1 MEENNK
7 GKQQMADSENEID
20 LIGLAKRFWQKRLVI
35 IKVTAV
41 FLLLGLLIAIFSPN
55 QYTAGCVV
63 VPQTGKPGVNSSL
76 SSLASFAGISLGSM
90 NSGEVLSPTV
100 YANVMNNVNLQKEL
114 IYTKIYFEKWE
125 KELTLIDY
133 FTNKEYKKVS
143 LFGAIKKYTI
153 GLPGEIIRL
162 IRGERK
168 EDTAASVLFDGIST
182 LSKQED
188 ECMEILKDRTSLSVN
203 DKDGYVNISATMPEP
218 AAAACLA
225 EAYMNLLQKY
235 VSEFKIEKAKTDYDF
250 INQRFTEA
258 EADYGKKQEEYAR
271 FRDANRIITSAI
283 AATREEQI
291 KNEYDLAYSLYS
303 ELARQMVQAEIKVKE
318 NTPIFTVVEPVIV
331 PREKSKPK
339 RLLIL
344 IGFGFF
350 GGVLGCGA
358 VLGMDF
364 LKKEADIKYLNKW
377 E

>member
-7 GKQQMADSENEID
+7 EKQQMADGESEID
-20 LIGLAKRFWQKRLVI
+20 LIELVRRFWRKRLVI
-35 IKVTAV
+35 IKMTAL
-41 FLLLGLLIAIFSPN
+41 FLLLGLLIVVFSPN

-63 VPQTGKPGVNSSL
+63 VPQTGKTGVNSSI

-100 YANVMNNVNLQKEL
+100 YENVVNNVNLQKEL
-114 IYTKIYFEKWE
+114 IYTRIYFEKWE

-133 FTNKEYKKVS
+133 FTNKEYNRLS
-143 LFGAIKKYTI
+143 FFGAIKKYTI
-153 GLPGEIIRL
+153 GLPGEIIGL
-162 IRGERK
+162 IRGEQE
-168 EDTAASVLFDGIST
+168 EDTAAAARFNGISILT
-182 LSKQED
+182 KQED
-188 ECMEILKDRTSLSVN
+188 ECIKILKERTSLSVN
-203 DKDGYVNISATMPEP
+203 DKEGYVNISATMPEP

-235 VSEFKIEKAKTDYDF
+235 VSEFKIEKAKADYDF

-258 EADYGKKQEEYAR
+258 ETDYGKKQEEYAR

-339 RLLIL
+339 RMLIL
-344 IGFGFF
+344 VAFGFL
-350 GGVLGCGA
+350 GVIIGCGSVLG
-358 VLGMDF
+358 LDF
-364 LKKEADIKYLNKW
+364 LKKETNIKYLDKW